1 MTPTELTTR
10 VTLWSG
16 AGLVAVAVP
25 TLWLGGSRA
34 ALGLIAG
41 GALAVLSF
49 RWLAGRAAALI
60 PGAPPSPWVLL
71 ATLRWAGIAAAVSV
85 LLATGV
91 VHPAALLAGTVVLP
105 CAVVALGLMAV
116 PKEP

>member
-16 AGLVAVAVP
+16 AGLVALAVP
-25 TLWLGGSRA
+25 ALWLGGPRA

-49 RWLAGRAAALI
+49 RWLAGRAVALV
-60 PGAPPSPWVLL
+60 PGAAPSPWAML
-71 ATLRWAGIAAAVSV
+71 ATLRWAGVAAAVSV
-85 LLATGV
+85 LLGTGAV
-91 VHPAALLAGTVVLP
+91 DPAALLAGTVVLP
-105 CAVVALGLMAV
+105 CAVLVLGLMAA
-116 PKEP
+116 PKES